1 MNYKLTYYFR
11 NISYIV
17 SIICTISFPIYSKAQ
32 SLPVGTPILEDA
44 YRRAQLLGEID
55 SSISFTSRPL
65 FPVASMKVSNVF
77 DPMNKLETDR
87 WMKTDGIFRFAKE
100 KGIVQLLPFT
110 WKQQFNTDHP
120 YSLNDGPMIPARGYQ
135 TLISGGFYAKYGP
148 LSVQLQPEYVYAE
161 NKDYQGFYKEV
172 GDYRWFEYYEV
183 QLFSD
188 LPEKFGKTSYKK
200 LLWGQSSIRLTFGS
214 VSIGASN
221 ENLWWGPGMRNSLV
235 MSNTADGFF
244 HYTLNTVKPIRTP
257 IGSFEGQIIAG
268 RLENSGFDVPDT
280 MRTIA
285 AWDNYR
291 LYQRKRN
298 EWRYINAMVLSYQ
311 PKWIPGLFLGLT
323 RSFTKYGSEK
333 DSSFRTLFPVFFP
346 MERKKQIDLPNRPKG
361 PDQRVSAFI
370 RWVCVPEHAEVYF
383 EYMRENQPDSWR
395 DFTLMP
401 EYSGAYI
408 FGLRKMLPLNRHKGQ
423 YIKVDLELTQ
433 LQQTNANP
441 DWLYRFIY
449 TNKTVTQGYTNNGQL
464 LGAGIGPG
472 SDMQSFSVS
481 WVNGL
486 KIIGLQFERYV
497 HNNDLQNVAIHDIRS
512 NWVDMSATGILEW
525 DWHNL
530 LFSARFENILSY
542 NYEHYYR
549 PQDPNSGK
557 FFEPGI
563 NQYNFQTQI
572 GVTYR
577 F

>member
-11 NISYIV
+11 KIFYIV
-17 SIICTISFPIYSKAQ
+17 SIIGIISLPNFSTAQ
-32 SLPVGTPILEDA
+32 SLPVGTPTLEDA
-44 YRRAQLLGEID
+44 YRRAQLLGEVD

-65 FPVASMKVSNVF
+65 FPIASMKVSNVF
-77 DPMNKLETDR
+77 DPKSKLGKDQ
-87 WMKTDGIFRFAKE
+87 MKTDGLFRFAKE
-100 KGIVQLLPFT
+100 KGILQLLPFT

-120 YSLNDGPMIPARGYQ
+120 YSLNDGSMIPARGYQ
-135 TLISGGFYAKYGP
+135 TLISGGFFAKYGP
-148 LSVQLQPEYVYAE
+148 LSIQLQPEYVYAE

-172 GDYRWFEYYEV
+172 GDYRWFQYYEV

-188 LPEKFGKTSYKK
+188 LPERFGTKSYKK
-200 LLWGQSSIRLTFGS
+200 LLWGQSSIRLTFGP

-280 MRTIA
+280 MRTYA

-346 MERKKQIDLPNRPKG
+346 MERKKQVDLPNRPKG

-370 RWVCVPEHAEVYF
+370 RWLCVPEHAEVYF

-433 LQQTNANP
+433 LEQTNANP

-472 SDMQSFSVS
+472 SDMQSLSVS

-497 HNNDLQNVAIHDIRS
+497 HNNDLHNVAIHDIRS

>member
-1 MNYKLTYYFR
+1 MKSRYTPYLILLTW
-11 NISYIV
+11 IL
-17 SIICTISFPIYSKAQ
+17 SFPACSSAQ
-32 SLPVGTPILEDA
+32 SLPVGTPVLEDA

-65 FPVASMKVSNVF
+65 FPAASMKVSNVF

-87 WMKTDGIFRFAKE
+87 LIKTDGIFRFAKE

-120 YSLNDGPMIPARGYQ
+120 YSLNDGAMIPARGYQ
-135 TLISGGFYAKYGP
+135 TLISGGFFAKYGP
-148 LSVQLQPEYVYAE
+148 LSIQLQPEYVYAK

-188 LPEKFGKTSYKK
+188 LPERFGTTSYKK
-200 LLWGQSSIRLTFGS
+200 LLWGQSSVRLTLGP

-291 LYQRKRN
+291 LYQRKRD
-298 EWRYINAMVLSYQ
+298 EWRYINAMVLNYQ

-333 DSSFRTLFPVFFP
+333 DSSFRTLLPVFFP
-346 MERKKQIDLPNRPKG
+346 LERKKQIDLPNRPKG

-370 RWVCVPEHAEVYF
+370 RWLCVPEHAEVYF

-401 EYSGAYI
+401 DYSRAYT

-433 LQQTNANP
+433 LEQTNANP

-449 TNKTVTQGYTNNGQL
+449 TNKTVTQGYTHNGQL

-472 SDMQSFSVS
+472 SDMQSLSVS
-481 WVNGL
+481 WVSGL

-497 HNNDLQNVAIHDIRS
+497 HNNDLQNVSIHDIRS

-530 LFSARFENILSY
+530 LLSARFENVLSY

-572 GVTYR
+572 GVTYK